1 MSALPAREILMTKR
15 RFAFF
20 LDHPLRTGLVL
31 VAVLAWSLLPLR
43 DALSRQP
50 EIRIA
55 VLAHRGEAAALQNW
69 QATADYLTR
78 TIPTH
83 RFVIVPLKN
92 ESLGQAV
99 ATQKVD
105 FVLTNPGSYVTL
117 ESKHGVTR
125 MLTMRY
131 LRGGRVYSE
140 FGAVIFTR
148 ADRNDL
154 STLADLKGKS
164 FMGVGKDTFGGFQ
177 MAQLELQDAGV
188 DPFKDLKRLEFSG
201 LPQDT
206 IVYAVRDAR
215 VDAGTV
221 RTDTLEGM
229 AAEGKIDLAQFK
241 AIGARSHP
249 GFPFLVSTRL
259 YPEWAFA
266 RLKHVPEDL
275 AQQVVIALLSL
286 PPDSQAARASQ
297 SAGWTVP
304 LDYTPVH
311 DLFRALRTGPYED
324 LGKVY
329 FIDIVRQYWQWIVAL
344 LVVMALLLFNI
355 LYILHLNRHLRE
367 VKQSL
372 ELSNVELQ
380 RLSSQDGLTG
390 VANHRVFE
398 ETLMA
403 EWARAARDQTPL
415 SLIMVD
421 IDHFKLLNDSDGH
434 LAGDECLKLVAQ
446 TLDQTVRRPADLLA
460 RYGGEEFVAILPG
473 VDAVGALAMA
483 ERMRSAIEGLHLP
496 NHGTGGLVTVSLGV
510 ASAVPRPGTAAEIFV
525 GRADHAMYQA
535 KEAGRNQTRLAA

>member
-1 MSALPAREILMTKR
+1 MIGPARTLFRGRPAYI
-15 RFAFF
+15 
-20 LDHPLRTGLVL
+20 GL
-31 VAVLAWSLLPLR
+31 ACAGALALYLFPLR
-43 DALSRQP
+43 DTPAQQP
-50 EIRIA
+50 EIGIA
-55 VLAHRGEAAALQNW
+55 VLAHRGEAAALKNW

-92 ESLGQAV
+92 ATLGQAV
-99 ATQKVD
+99 AEQKVD

-117 ESKHGVTR
+117 ESTYGVTR

-131 LRGGRVYSE
+131 LHQGRVYSE

-148 ADRNDL
+148 ADRDDIR
-154 STLADLKGKS
+154 TLADLEGKT

-188 DPFKDLKRLEFSG
+188 DPFKDLKRLEFAG
-201 LPQDT
+201 LPQDN
-206 IVYAVRDAR
+206 IVYAVRDAS

-229 AAEGKIDLAQFK
+229 ATEGKIDLARFK
-241 AIGARSHP
+241 AIGARPHP
-249 GFPFLVSTRL
+249 GFPFLISTRL

-286 PPDSQAARASQ
+286 PPDSPAAKASQ

-311 DLFRALRTGPYED
+311 DLFKALRTGPYAD
-324 LGKVY
+324 HGKVH
-329 FIDIVRQYWQWIVAL
+329 FIDIVRQYWQWIVGL

-355 LYILHLNRHLRE
+355 LYILNLNHHLRE
-367 VKQSL
+367 IKQRL
-372 ELSNVELQ
+372 EASNDELR
-380 RLSSQDGLTG
+380 RLSSHDGLTG
-390 VANHRVFE
+390 VANHRLFE
-398 ETLMA
+398 ETLA
-403 EWARAARDQTPL
+403 SEWARAARDQTPL
-415 SLIMVD
+415 SLIMAD

-460 RYGGEEFVAILPG
+460 RYGGEEFAAILPG

-483 ERMRSAIEGLHLP
+483 ERMRAAVEGLHLP

-510 ASAVPRPGTAAEIFV
+510 VSAVPRPGTAAEIFV

>member
-1 MSALPAREILMTKR
+1 MTKWARAPFLSHTIRSALLLAAALTLY
-15 RFAFF
+15 AF
-20 LDHPLRTGLVL
+20 PM
-31 VAVLAWSLLPLR
+31 R
-43 DALSRQP
+43 DALAQQP
-50 EIRIA
+50 VVGIA
-55 VLAHRGEAAALQNW
+55 VLAHRGEAAALKNW

-92 ESLGQAV
+92 APLGLAV
-99 ATQKVD
+99 AGQKVD
-105 FVLTNPGSYVTL
+105 FVLTNPGSYVML
-117 ESKHGVTR
+117 ESKYGVTR

-131 LRGGRVYSE
+131 LRQGRVYSE

-148 ADRNDL
+148 ADRDDIQ
-154 STLADLKGKS
+154 SPADLKGKS

-177 MAQLELQDAGV
+177 MAWLELQDAGV
-188 DPFKDLKRLEFSG
+188 DPFKDLKRLEFAG
-201 LPQDT
+201 LPQDN
-206 IVYAVRDAR
+206 IVYAVRDGK

-241 AIGARSHP
+241 AIGARPHP

-311 DLFRALRTGPYED
+311 ELFRELRIGPYED
-324 LGKVY
+324 LGRASLV
-329 FIDIVRQYWQWIVAL
+329 DVVRQYWPWIVVL
-344 LVVMALLLFNI
+344 TLVPALLLLNI
-355 LYILHLNRHLRE
+355 LHILHLNRHLRE
-367 VKQSL
+367 VKLRL
-372 ELSNVELQ
+372 EASNVELQ
-380 RLSSQDGLTG
+380 RMSSHDGLTG
-390 VANHRVFE
+390 VANHRLFE
-398 ETLMA
+398 VTLA
-403 EWARAARDQTPL
+403 SEWARAAREQTPL
-415 SLIMVD
+415 SLVMAD

-434 LAGDECLKLVAQ
+434 LAGDECLREVAQ
-446 TLDQTVRRPADLLA
+446 VLDQAVRRPADLLA

-473 VDAVGALAMA
+473 VDAPGALATA
-483 ERMRSAIEGLHLP
+483 ERMRGAVEGLRLP
-496 NHGTGGLVTVSLGV
+496 NRGTGGLVTVSLGV
-510 ASAVPRPGTAAEIFV
+510 ASVVPRPGTSAEIFV